1 MKESKNNQRNKLISR
16 KEKKIKRKELNNIKQ
31 INVNLIS
38 NIQIMKATQTYIF
51 IYLLTLF

>member
-38 NIQIMKATQTYIF
+38 NIQIMEATQTYIF